1 MKALIIGYGST
12 GKSFERYLIKK
23 SIKFDI
29 FDEDTSKLSDKKNT
43 LDDIKTNR
51 IFEYTKLY
59 VSPGIDLRKY
69 LLPKTI
75 SELDYETDLD
85 IFFKENK
92 SIKIGVTGTNGK
104 STLVHYLNQALNHV
118 SSSIAL
124 GNIGNPLLDNIKHEN
139 KYSIIEASSF
149 QLEKMKDNNF
159 DFSFITN
166 IQNDHIDFHRNF
178 ENYKNA
184 KLKICSEMG
193 QTIFCKNDSYKE
205 IAINFSSQIE
215 SVNLSEDIAFT
226 NLPYRIETISKGVFN
241 DSKSTNSA
249 SLLYALNKLNFKGN
263 LIICGDPKKEKYK
276 KLEIKGPKRIFI
288 FGHHKKELSKLISHS
303 NITICNKLHEIFEI
317 LRSEEDSHDLLFSPG
332 NPSGNDYA
340 NYIERGEHFNK
351 LRAEYLD

>member
-1 MKALIIGYGST
+1 MKSLIFGYGST
-12 GKSFERYLIKK
+12 GKSFERYLTKK

-29 FDEDTSKLSDKKNT
+29 FDEDASKLSDKKNT
-43 LDDIKTNR
+43 LNDIKNKK

-59 VSPGIDLRKY
+59 ISPGIDIRKY
-69 LLPKTI
+69 LSPKII
-75 SELDYETDLD
+75 SELDYETDVD

-104 STLVHYLNQALNHV
+104 STLVHYLNQALNHL

-139 KYSIIEASSF
+139 KYSVIEVSSF

-193 QTIFCKNDSYKE
+193 QTVFCQNDSYRE
-205 IAINFSSQIE
+205 IAINFASQIE
-215 SVNLSEDIAFT
+215 SVNLSKDIAFT
-226 NLPYRIETISKGVFN
+226 NLPYRLETISKGVFN

-263 LIICGDPKKEKYK
+263 LIICGDPKKENYK

-288 FGHHKKELSKLISHS
+288 FGHHKKELSKLISHP
-303 NITICNKLHEIFEI
+303 NITICNKLHEIFKI
-317 LRSEEDSHDLLFSPG
+317 LRREEDSHDLLFSPG
-332 NPSGNDYA
+332 NPSGNDYV
-340 NYIERGEHFNK
+340 NYIKRGEHFSK
-351 LRAEYLD
+351 LKAEYLD